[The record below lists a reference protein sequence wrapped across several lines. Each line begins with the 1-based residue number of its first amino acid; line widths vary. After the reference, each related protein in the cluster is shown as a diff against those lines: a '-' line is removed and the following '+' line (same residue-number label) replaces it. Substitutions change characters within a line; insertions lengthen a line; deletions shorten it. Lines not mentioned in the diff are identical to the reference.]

1 MTSIECEHMFASS
14 AGDPPSPRVRA
25 LPAGLADRVRPA
37 TPVAG
42 RTLPVPPP
50 LAPLF
55 PGGAL
60 RRGTTT
66 TVTGQPGHGAT
77 TLALAL
83 LAAATASGSWCAAV
97 GLPDPG
103 VVAAAGLGLDLRRV
117 VFVPHPGNG
126 WAEAA
131 GDLLSG
137 VDAVLVRPPG
147 RARLT
152 AARHLSARA
161 RDRQTALVVLLEGA
175 GAWPEGGDLVL
186 SVGAVEWEGIGRGHG
201 HLQGRR
207 AEVHVSGRRA
217 AGRATEC
224 SLWLPAGTGAL
235 AAADDVLAAKSARSE
250 MGETGAPVG
259 PIGGAPDDGPE
270 AA

>member
-1 MTSIECEHMFASS
+1 M
-14 AGDPPSPRVRA
+14 
-25 LPAGLADRVRPA
+25 
-37 TPVAG
+37 AG

-50 LAPLF
+50 LAPFF
-55 PGGAL
+55 PGGRL

-77 TLALAL
+77 TLSLAL
-83 LAAATASGSWCAAV
+83 LAAASGAGSWCAAV

-117 VFVPHPGNG
+117 VFVPHPGSG

-147 RARLT
+147 RARPKE
-152 AARHLSARA
+152 ARHLAARA
-161 RDRQTALVVLLEGA
+161 RERQAALVVLLEGA
-175 GAWPEGGDLVL
+175 GTWPEGGDLAL
-186 SVGAVEWEGIGRGHG
+186 TVGAVQWEGVGHGHG
-201 HLQGRR
+201 HLRGRR
-207 AEVHVSGRRA
+207 AEVRVSGRRA
-217 AGRATEC
+217 ATHHTEC
-224 SLWLPAGTGAL
+224 SLWLPAGTGAV
-235 AAADDVLAAKSARSE
+235 ASAGGGKAGG
-250 MGETGAPVG
+250 GE
-259 PIGGAPDDGPE
+259 GGSGEGGSGEGEPRPGPE

>member
-1 MTSIECEHMFASS
+1 MFAPHVGGPS
-14 AGDPPSPRVRA
+14 SPRSRE
-25 LPAGLADRVRPA
+25 LPAGLADRVRPT

-55 PGGAL
+55 SGGSL

-66 TVTGQPGHGAT
+66 TVTGRPGHGAT

-83 LAAATASGSWCAAV
+83 LAAASEAGSWCAAV

-117 VFVPHPGNG
+117 VFVPHPGPE
-126 WAEAA
+126 WAEAV

-152 AARHLSARA
+152 AARHLTARA
-161 RDRQTALVVLLEGA
+161 RERQAALVVLLEGVRDWPRVETSRSRWERSNGKGSVAATGICAVVGPRSASVDAVPRA
-175 GAWPEGGDLVL
+175 GSPSARCGSPPTRVQWRRRTAALTPSRV
-186 SVGAVEWEGIGRGHG
+186 AVRGRGPDGSPRG
-201 HLQGRR
+201 H
-207 AEVHVSGRRA
+207 
-217 AGRATEC
+217 
-224 SLWLPAGTGAL
+224 P
-235 AAADDVLAAKSARSE
+235 
-250 MGETGAPVG
+250 
-259 PIGGAPDDGPE
+259 GGNPDCGPE

>member
-1 MTSIECEHMFASS
+1 MFASH
-14 AGDPPSPRVRA
+14 PPVGPWAATPAAPAAPSRPSRQ
-25 LPAGLADRVRPA
+25 LPEGLAARVRPT

-50 LAPLF
+50 LAPFF
-55 PGGAL
+55 PSGSL
-60 RRGTTT
+60 RRGTTV
-66 TVTGQPGHGAT
+66 TVGGEPGHGAT

-83 LAAATASGSWCAAV
+83 LAAASSSGSWCAAV

-103 VVAAAGLGLDLRRV
+103 VVAAAGLGVDLRRV
-117 VFVPHPGNG
+117 VFVPHPGAR

-147 RARLT
+147 RVRLT

-161 RDRQTALVVLLEGA
+161 RERQAALVVLLEGV
-175 GAWPEGGDLVL
+175 GSWPEGGDLAL
-186 SVGAVEWEGIGRGHG
+186 SVGAVEWQGVGRGHG
-201 HLQGRR
+201 HLQRRR
-207 AEVHVSGRRA
+207 AEVRVSGRRA

-224 SLWLPAGTGAL
+224 SLWLPAGSGAVSGM
-235 AAADDVLAAKSARSE
+235 D
-250 MGETGAPVG
+250 
-259 PIGGAPDDGPE
+259 DDGPD

>member
-1 MTSIECEHMFASS
+1 MGSRRRFSVEYEHMFAFGQSKDT
-14 AGDPPSPRVRA
+14 APRSRE
-25 LPAGLADRVRPA
+25 LPVGLADRVRPT

-42 RTLPVPPP
+42 RLLPVPVP

-55 PGGAL
+55 PDGAL

-66 TVTGQPGHGAT
+66 TVAGLPGHGAT

-83 LAAATASGSWCAAV
+83 LAAASQAGSWCAAV

-103 VVAAAGLGLDLRRV
+103 VVAAAELGIDLRRV
-117 VFVPHPGNG
+117 VFVPHPGSG

-131 GDLLSG
+131 GDLLRG
-137 VDAVLVRPPG
+137 VDVVLVRPPG
-147 RARLT
+147 RARQT

-161 RDRQTALVVLLEGA
+161 RERQVALIVLVDHVNE
-175 GAWPEGGDLVL
+175 WPEGGDLAL
-186 SVGAVEWEGIGRGHG
+186 AVGAIEWQGVGRGHG

-207 AEVHVSGRRA
+207 AEVRVSGRRA

-224 SLWLPAGTGAL
+224 SLWLPAGSGVV
-235 AAADDVLAAKSARSE
+235 AATQREGGPAD
-250 MGETGAPVG
+250 VG
-259 PIGGAPDDGPE
+259 PGDGPE

>member
-1 MTSIECEHMFASS
+1 MFAFP
-14 AGDPPSPRVRA
+14 AGDSSSPRSRQH
-25 LPAGLADRVRPA
+25 PAGLADRVRPT

-55 PGGAL
+55 PAGSL

-83 LAAATASGSWCAAV
+83 MAAASAAGSWCAVV
-97 GLPDPG
+97 GLADPG

-137 VDAVLVRPPG
+137 VDAVLIRPPG

-152 AARHLSARA
+152 AARHLTARA
-161 RDRQTALVVLLEGA
+161 RERQAALVVLLEGSA
-175 GAWPEGGDLVL
+175 AWPEGGDLAL

-207 AEVHVSGRRA
+207 AEVRVSGRRA
-217 AGRATEC
+217 AGRVSEC
-224 SLWLPAGTGAL
+224 SLWLPAGSGAVEGAEDPGTQERS
-235 AAADDVLAAKSARSE
+235 AAERRGPA
-250 MGETGAPVG
+250 GAG
-259 PIGGAPDDGPE
+259 PGDGPE